1 MTNLLR
7 VIGGLFYLFLTATAA
22 FATISSDISNLTTSS
37 HPLNTSDNQIKQ
49 EIVMTWMAAQVT
61 SATLSGYYYIF
72 DTDDASSTTLA
83 EVLSGTQLG
92 SSAVSV
98 TSASLA
104 DSNSH
109 YFHIVA
115 FDSGGAFGSVQT
127 YGPIVINTSPDV
139 STVTDSSGDNS
150 GSNGTDQTLTISGSR
165 FMDAV
170 SVKVGTTSLQS
181 VTRNSSQQITATLP
195 SGFTAGTYDVEVTNT
210 AAGKSGTKSSAYT
223 VTASNTAPTA
233 VAAVVGLSAPYSYTK
248 TDATSTVTISLTGAD
263 STDTDASDT
272 LTYTWSV
279 DESPTDA
286 SDSSLS
292 STSSSTP
299 TYQTDIAGS
308 YIFGL
313 IVGDGTAQSSK
324 VQVTVT
330 VNDPGNTPPTANA
343 GADSS
348 DTVNGSPVT
357 FSGSQSSDSE
367 GSVTYSWSMVDSPS
381 GSTANLTNTT
391 TATPSLTGYN
401 KSGSYTVRL
410 TVTDEGSLTDT
421 DDVIFTASIGS
432 VSASTSLLSVDTT
445 DTTVGSAFTVSVTPK
460 DANNNLL
467 GTSETVTVVISST
480 LGDASGTVSSD
491 ATGTYTLT
499 FTSTVSGTATVTSSV
514 NGTTINASD
523 TVIYSPGTLSTS
535 LSTLTATPAQAN
547 SSDTITVSVTPKDQ
561 YGNNLVSGQTV
572 VIIPSSGSMNAD
584 ATETSGAYTQTYTM
598 GGADVSFS
606 ATVGGQVIN
615 ASDSVTYS
623 SSAPSAEQSTV
634 VADST
639 DNLTADGSDSTIV
652 TVTVNDSSGNPL
664 SSQTVTLAY
673 VSGTGGRDLIN
684 NSTDTTDAS
693 GTANFTVRST
703 LSGTKTLS
711 ASVGTNGESVTL
723 GSVNITFVA
732 GTATTVII
740 SSGNSQSAVVG
751 NALSS
756 PLVAS
761 VTDAF
766 ANVVSGAVVDFAVIS
781 VDSTGTLSD
790 ASDTTSSNGDAS
802 TTLTLSTTSG
812 TVQVSAT
819 LSGGNASETFTV
831 TASADTASIGS
842 SGNSL
847 IVIGSSAD
855 STDTTKTQSFDG
867 TDTIWL
873 ILKDQYGNLVGNTD
887 ASGNSITVNIAF
899 SDLAEGT
906 LGSESYNS
914 SSKAFSAVVTAPSSG
929 DSSDTVTASIN
940 GSPLNK
946 SVVVTYGSGDVVF
959 NYSFVKNASTTS
971 VNAFGYVLTSSSY
984 SNASELYA
992 GIANCD
998 GLSRWD
1004 ASTQSYVS
1012 FVPGPN
1018 INNFTLTPGEAYFVS
1033 VSQNSSLQLSGPAAT
1048 ITHTLTKNTNNTSVT
1063 AIGLESGAV
1072 IDSLNTAAEMYAQVT
1087 NIDGLSEWSVDGQS
1101 YISFVPGP
1109 NINNFSLSDGQ
1120 AYFVSVSSST
1130 TW

>member
-1 MTNLLR
+1 
-7 VIGGLFYLFLTATAA
+7 
-22 FATISSDISNLTTSS
+22 
-37 HPLNTSDNQIKQ
+37 
-49 EIVMTWMAAQVT
+49 MTWMAAQVT

-460 DANNNLL
+460 DANSNLL
-467 GTSETVTVVISST
+467 GTSETVVISST

-535 LSTLTATPAQAN
+535 VSTLIATPAQAN

-584 ATETSGAYTQTYTM
+584 AT
-598 GGADVSFS
+598 
-606 ATVGGQVIN
+606 
-615 ASDSVTYS
+615 
-623 SSAPSAEQSTV
+623 
-634 VADST
+634 
-639 DNLTADGSDSTIV
+639 
-652 TVTVNDSSGNPL
+652 
-664 SSQTVTLAY
+664 
-673 VSGTGGRDLIN
+673 
-684 NSTDTTDAS
+684 
-693 GTANFTVRST
+693 
-703 LSGTKTLS
+703 
-711 ASVGTNGESVTL
+711 
-723 GSVNITFVA
+723 
-732 GTATTVII
+732 
-740 SSGNSQSAVVG
+740 
-751 NALSS
+751 
-756 PLVAS
+756 
-761 VTDAF
+761 
-766 ANVVSGAVVDFAVIS
+766 
-781 VDSTGTLSD
+781 
-790 ASDTTSSNGDAS
+790 
-802 TTLTLSTTSG
+802 
-812 TVQVSAT
+812 
-819 LSGGNASETFTV
+819 
-831 TASADTASIGS
+831 
-842 SGNSL
+842 
-847 IVIGSSAD
+847 
-855 STDTTKTQSFDG
+855 
-867 TDTIWL
+867 
-873 ILKDQYGNLVGNTD
+873 
-887 ASGNSITVNIAF
+887 
-899 SDLAEGT
+899 
-906 LGSESYNS
+906 
-914 SSKAFSAVVTAPSSG
+914 
-929 DSSDTVTASIN
+929 
-940 GSPLNK
+940 
-946 SVVVTYGSGDVVF
+946 
-959 NYSFVKNASTTS
+959 
-971 VNAFGYVLTSSSY
+971 
-984 SNASELYA
+984 
-992 GIANCD
+992 
-998 GLSRWD
+998 
-1004 ASTQSYVS
+1004 
-1012 FVPGPN
+1012 
-1018 INNFTLTPGEAYFVS
+1018 
-1033 VSQNSSLQLSGPAAT
+1033 
-1048 ITHTLTKNTNNTSVT
+1048 
-1063 AIGLESGAV
+1063 
-1072 IDSLNTAAEMYAQVT
+1072 
-1087 NIDGLSEWSVDGQS
+1087 
-1101 YISFVPGP
+1101 
-1109 NINNFSLSDGQ
+1109 
-1120 AYFVSVSSST
+1120 
-1130 TW
+1130 

>member
-49 EIVMTWMAAQVT
+49 EIVMTWTAAQVT

-460 DANNNLL
+460 DANSNLL
-467 GTSETVTVVISST
+467 GTSETVVISST

-606 ATVGGQVIN
+606 AKVGGQTIN

>member
-49 EIVMTWMAAQVT
+49 EIVMTWTAAQVT
-61 SATLSGYYYIF
+61 SVTLSGYYYIF

-460 DANNNLL
+460 DANSNLL
-467 GTSETVTVVISST
+467 GTSETVVISST

-606 ATVGGQVIN
+606 ATVGGQAIN

>member
-1 MTNLLR
+1 M
-7 VIGGLFYLFLTATAA
+7 
-22 FATISSDISNLTTSS
+22 
-37 HPLNTSDNQIKQ
+37 
-49 EIVMTWMAAQVT
+49 MTWTAAQVT

-460 DANNNLL
+460 DANSNLL
-467 GTSETVTVVISST
+467 GTSETVVISST

-535 LSTLTATPAQAN
+535 VSTLIATPAQAN
-547 SSDTITVSVTPKDQ
+547 SSDIITVSVTPKDQ

-584 ATETSGAYTQTYTM
+584 ATETSGAYTQTYT
-598 GGADVSFS
+598 
-606 ATVGGQVIN
+606 
-615 ASDSVTYS
+615 
-623 SSAPSAEQSTV
+623 
-634 VADST
+634 
-639 DNLTADGSDSTIV
+639 
-652 TVTVNDSSGNPL
+652 
-664 SSQTVTLAY
+664 
-673 VSGTGGRDLIN
+673 
-684 NSTDTTDAS
+684 
-693 GTANFTVRST
+693 
-703 LSGTKTLS
+703 
-711 ASVGTNGESVTL
+711 
-723 GSVNITFVA
+723 
-732 GTATTVII
+732 
-740 SSGNSQSAVVG
+740 
-751 NALSS
+751 
-756 PLVAS
+756 
-761 VTDAF
+761 
-766 ANVVSGAVVDFAVIS
+766 
-781 VDSTGTLSD
+781 
-790 ASDTTSSNGDAS
+790 
-802 TTLTLSTTSG
+802 
-812 TVQVSAT
+812 
-819 LSGGNASETFTV
+819 
-831 TASADTASIGS
+831 
-842 SGNSL
+842 
-847 IVIGSSAD
+847 
-855 STDTTKTQSFDG
+855 
-867 TDTIWL
+867 
-873 ILKDQYGNLVGNTD
+873 
-887 ASGNSITVNIAF
+887 
-899 SDLAEGT
+899 
-906 LGSESYNS
+906 
-914 SSKAFSAVVTAPSSG
+914 
-929 DSSDTVTASIN
+929 
-940 GSPLNK
+940 
-946 SVVVTYGSGDVVF
+946 
-959 NYSFVKNASTTS
+959 
-971 VNAFGYVLTSSSY
+971 
-984 SNASELYA
+984 
-992 GIANCD
+992 
-998 GLSRWD
+998 
-1004 ASTQSYVS
+1004 
-1012 FVPGPN
+1012 
-1018 INNFTLTPGEAYFVS
+1018 
-1033 VSQNSSLQLSGPAAT
+1033 
-1048 ITHTLTKNTNNTSVT
+1048 
-1063 AIGLESGAV
+1063 
-1072 IDSLNTAAEMYAQVT
+1072 
-1087 NIDGLSEWSVDGQS
+1087 
-1101 YISFVPGP
+1101 
-1109 NINNFSLSDGQ
+1109 
-1120 AYFVSVSSST
+1120 
-1130 TW
+1130 

>member
-22 FATISSDISNLTTSS
+22 FATISSDISKLTTSS

-49 EIVMTWMAAQVT
+49 EIVMTWTAAQVT

-460 DANNNLL
+460 DANSNLL
-467 GTSETVTVVISST
+467 GTSETVVISST

-523 TVIYSPGTLSTS
+523 TVIYIPGTLSTS

-606 ATVGGQVIN
+606 ATVGGQAIN

>member
-49 EIVMTWMAAQVT
+49 EIVMTWTAAQVT

-460 DANNNLL
+460 DANSNLL
-467 GTSETVTVVISST
+467 GTSETVVISST

-606 ATVGGQVIN
+606 ATVGGQAIN

>member
-49 EIVMTWMAAQVT
+49 EIVMTWTAAQVT

-460 DANNNLL
+460 DANSNLL
-467 GTSETVTVVISST
+467 GTSETVVISST

-606 ATVGGQVIN
+606 ATVGGQTIN

-831 TASADTASIGS
+831 TASADTESIGS

-847 IVIGSSAD
+847 IVIGSSSS
-855 STDTTKTQSFDG
+855 STDTTKSIQKDSSDS
-867 TDTIWL
+867 IWL
-873 ILKDQYGNLVGNTD
+873 TLKDQYGNLIGNTD
-887 ASGNSITVNIAF
+887 ASGNSITVDILF
-899 SDLAEGT
+899 SGLSS
-906 LGSESYNS
+906 GSLSTDSYDS
-914 SSKAFSAVVTAPSSG
+914 TAKAFTTVLTAPSSG
-929 DSSDTVTASIN
+929 DASDTVTATVN
-940 GSPLNK
+940 GGGLIK
-946 SVVVTYGSGDVVF
+946 TVIVTYLETTLDVDGDGDADANDGVLIQRRMTGAGTVTTGVSLPTGVGGSGTSGARTNSEITSAIDSAGTSFDVDGDSDADANDGVMIQRRLTGAGT
-959 NYSFVKNASTTS
+959 VTTGVS
-971 VNAFGYVLTSSSY
+971 LPSGVGGSGTSG
-984 SNASELYA
+984 A
-992 GIANCD
+992 
-998 GLSRWD
+998 R
-1004 ASTQSYVS
+1004 
-1012 FVPGPN
+1012 
-1018 INNFTLTPGEAYFVS
+1018 
-1033 VSQNSSLQLSGPAAT
+1033 
-1048 ITHTLTKNTNNTSVT
+1048 NNTEVVQ
-1063 AIGLESGAV
+1063 AV
-1072 IDSLNTAAEMYAQVT
+1072 DL
-1087 NIDGLSEWSVDGQS
+1087 LK
-1101 YISFVPGP
+1101 P
-1109 NINNFSLSDGQ
+1109 
-1120 AYFVSVSSST
+1120 
-1130 TW
+1130 

>member
-49 EIVMTWMAAQVT
+49 EIVMTWTAAQVT

-460 DANNNLL
+460 DANSNLL
-467 GTSETVTVVISST
+467 GTSETVVISST

-523 TVIYSPGTLSTS
+523 TVIYIPGTLSTS

-606 ATVGGQVIN
+606 AKVGGQAIN

-847 IVIGSSAD
+847 IGIGSS
-855 STDTTKTQSFDG
+855 SSTTDTTKSIQKDSSDS
-867 TDTIWL
+867 IWL
-873 ILKDQYGNLVGNTD
+873 TLKDQYGNLIGNTD
-887 ASGNSITVNIAF
+887 ASGNSITVDILF
-899 SDLAEGT
+899 SGLSS
-906 LGSESYNS
+906 GSLSTDSYDS
-914 SSKAFSAVVTAPSSG
+914 TAKAFTTVLTAPSSG
-929 DSSDTVTASIN
+929 DASDTVTATVN
-940 GSPLNK
+940 GSGLGK
-946 SVVVTYGSGDVVF
+946 SLVITYLEGSLDVDGNGSYDALTDGIMVIRYLF
-959 NYSFVKNASTTS
+959 NPGQSSSA
-971 VNAFGYVLTSSSY
+971 LTSSALG
-984 SNASELYA
+984 SNPTRTAEEIKTYLAS
-992 GIANCD
+992 
-998 GLSRWD
+998 S
-1004 ASTQSYVS
+1004 AS
-1012 FVPGPN
+1012 
-1018 INNFTLTPGEAYFVS
+1018 IL
-1033 VSQNSSLQLSGPAAT
+1033 
-1048 ITHTLTKNTNNTSVT
+1048 
-1063 AIGLESGAV
+1063 
-1072 IDSLNTAAEMYAQVT
+1072 D
-1087 NIDGLSEWSVDGQS
+1087 VDGNGSSDALTDGIMAIRYLFNPGQS
-1101 YISFVPGP
+1101 ESALTSSALGSSPGRTNTEIKSYLQSIS
-1109 NINNFSLSDGQ
+1109 Q
-1120 AYFVSVSSST
+1120 
-1130 TW
+1130 